1 MLSVCFFVA
10 SRRRHRRCSLVTGVQ
25 TCALPIS
32 LRRVASDK
40 RSASRPE
47 PSGSRA
53 RPSALPG
60 SRFLQGQ
67 GKLADNGDRRLRQ
80 RQHAAGHRAE
90 EQALEG
96 GLAAR
101 PHQDRKSRGSGKS
114 VSVRVGLGGRRYIKK
129 KKKI

>member
-1 MLSVCFFVA
+1 MLFLFFFVM
-10 SRRRHRRCSLVTGVQ
+10 
-25 TCALPIS
+25 
-32 LRRVASDK
+32 LRRPTESTRTYPLFPYTTLF
-40 RSASRPE
+40 RSSEAHPGPSRPA
-47 PSGSRA
+47 PGRV
-53 RPSALPG
+53 PG

-101 PHQDRKSRGSGKS
+101 PHHDQVDVVLFGQARDLIGR
-114 VSVRVGLGGRRYIKK
+114 VRSEEHTSELQSLMRNSYAVF
-129 KKKI
+129 

>member
-1 MLSVCFFVA
+1 MLFLFFFVM
-10 SRRRHRRCSLVTGVQ
+10 
-25 TCALPIS
+25 
-32 LRRVASDK
+32 LRRPTESTRTYPLFPYTTLF
-40 RSASRPE
+40 RSSEAHPGPSRPA
-47 PSGSRA
+47 PGRV
-53 RPSALPG
+53 PG

-101 PHQDRKSRGSGKS
+101 PHHDQVDRSEEHTSELQSLMRISYA
-114 VSVRVGLGGRRYIKK
+114 VFCLKK
-129 KKKI
+129 KKKKQTLNKTL

>member
-1 MLSVCFFVA
+1 MI
-10 SRRRHRRCSLVTGVQ
+10 RRPPRSTRTYTLFPDTTLFRS
-25 TCALPIS
+25 
-32 LRRVASDK
+32 SDK

-101 PHQDRKSRGSGKS
+101 PHHDQVDVVLFGQARDL
-114 VSVRVGLGGRRYIKK
+114 LGRSEEHTSELQSLMRRSYADLCLKK
-129 KKKI
+129 K